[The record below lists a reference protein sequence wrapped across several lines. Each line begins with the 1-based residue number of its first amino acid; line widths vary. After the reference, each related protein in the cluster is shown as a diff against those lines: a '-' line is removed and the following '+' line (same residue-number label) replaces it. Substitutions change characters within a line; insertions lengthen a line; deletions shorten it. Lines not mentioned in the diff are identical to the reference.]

1 MSTGAALALLGICA
15 CIAWG
20 AHIMLRP
27 QIYLGKGTAPVT
39 DPRVIRGFG
48 AFLIVLGVSIAVL
61 NLTQFVS
68 E

>member
-20 AHIMLRP
+20 AQIMLRP
-27 QIYLGKGTAPVT
+27 EIYRGKGTAPVT
-39 DPRVIRGFG
+39 DPRVIRWFG
-48 AFLIVLGVSIAVL
+48 AFLVVLGVLVAVL
-61 NLTQFVS
+61 TLIQFVS